1 MTKVD
6 FIKKLI
12 EIEFDVHTKEEIDK
26 IFNKFYI
33 VVPKEEYTPKHLRKE
48 DK

>member
-26 IFNKFYI
+26 IFDKFYI
-33 VVPKEEYTPKHLRKE
+33 VVSKEEYTPKHLKKG